1 MRPALFYLLHP
12 NMGDEA
18 DIVAHTLHRSNSCE
32 DSGQI
37 LLIESMEGF
46 ALGSV
51 KQDLSWHKSVHT

>member
-1 MRPALFYLLHP
+1 
-12 NMGDEA
+12 MGDEA